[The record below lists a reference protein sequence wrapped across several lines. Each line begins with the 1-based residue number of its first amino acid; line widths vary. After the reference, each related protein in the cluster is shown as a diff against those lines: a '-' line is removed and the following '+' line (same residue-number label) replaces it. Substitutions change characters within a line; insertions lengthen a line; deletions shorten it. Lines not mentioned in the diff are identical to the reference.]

1 MITDMSSSKLTR
13 SAHLMFV
20 ITFTVLGTVMG
31 IQGVLLGWER
41 WVLILIPAEIIVSW
55 LLHIQQPHNPT
66 FRLWVYTSF
75 IMFTLFFY
83 GIHIR
88 NILNVSIL
96 YAGVLI
102 LSTTTGK
109 KAVVTFAQITYYLTV
124 GYNVYTN
131 NSPDKT
137 DINYILQ
144 VIVHLTIITLMSWL
158 GRDIISKWEMMIE
171 DISNNIEKLNES
183 TDRLDDFL
191 AATSHELRTPVG
203 AILGLSENC
212 LEKTDDEAMR
222 SELLLIKDAGLRI
235 SRQVNDVLDFS
246 ELDRDRLV
254 ATPGNYLFSA
264 LMDDVVTALKPYLT
278 TDVELILDIDPSI
291 PSIMYADSNK
301 IKRVLWHLI
310 MNGLKYTITGCVYVH
325 IFSEEQDYGVNLII
339 DVIDTGIGMSEKEL
353 SQAKERFYQADS
365 GKTRARGGLGIGIPI
380 VEGFVKAMGGFIHIE
395 SEPDKGTKVHVC
407 IPQGVLDGANC
418 VSLDD
423 PDKINLGAYFSFN
436 KYPVLEVREYY
447 GSMITNVVKGM
458 GVSVHG
464 VDSINELKRVIDTTD
479 ISHLFI
485 GMKEYESDPDY
496 IESLTDKLIV
506 FLTADKGYQLPEDS
520 NIRFFEKPL
529 YCFPIIS
536 ALNSGITDIEKNV
549 QMTCPGLKALIV
561 DDEPM
566 NLKVANDIF
575 GKYQM
580 TATTASSGS
589 KAIEMCKEEHF
600 DIIFMDYMMPEI
612 DGIETARRI
621 RANIVQGQP
630 IPLFV
635 AVTANDVSSVREL
648 FNKEGFDGFVGKPV
662 NKIEIESVLKNILS
676 PSQIKYVNA
685 DKIKRTTVAT
695 KPRPKKAGNASFES
709 TLKKL
714 GVIIDS
720 GLKYCQN
727 DMDMYKEIVM
737 DLASRAKDY
746 VVEADILFNDNKPE
760 EYAIKLHAIKGL
772 FKMIGANDMSDKA
785 YTLEKAGKGGNID
798 DVKEL
803 HTEVMNWYLSFADKV
818 N

>member
-1 MITDMSSSKLTR
+1 
-13 SAHLMFV
+13 
-20 ITFTVLGTVMG
+20 
-31 IQGVLLGWER
+31 
-41 WVLILIPAEIIVSW
+41 
-55 LLHIQQPHNPT
+55 
-66 FRLWVYTSF
+66 
-75 IMFTLFFY
+75 
-83 GIHIR
+83 
-88 NILNVSIL
+88 
-96 YAGVLI
+96 
-102 LSTTTGK
+102 
-109 KAVVTFAQITYYLTV
+109 
-124 GYNVYTN
+124 
-131 NSPDKT
+131 
-137 DINYILQ
+137 
-144 VIVHLTIITLMSWL
+144 
-158 GRDIISKWEMMIE
+158 
-171 DISNNIEKLNES
+171 
-183 TDRLDDFL
+183 
-191 AATSHELRTPVG
+191 
-203 AILGLSENC
+203 
-212 LEKTDDEAMR
+212 
-222 SELLLIKDAGLRI
+222 
-235 SRQVNDVLDFS
+235 
-246 ELDRDRLV
+246 
-254 ATPGNYLFSA
+254 
-264 LMDDVVTALKPYLT
+264 
-278 TDVELILDIDPSI
+278 
-291 PSIMYADSNK
+291 
-301 IKRVLWHLI
+301 
-310 MNGLKYTITGCVYVH
+310 
-325 IFSEEQDYGVNLII
+325 
-339 DVIDTGIGMSEKEL
+339 
-353 SQAKERFYQADS
+353 
-365 GKTRARGGLGIGIPI
+365 
-380 VEGFVKAMGGFIHIE
+380 
-395 SEPDKGTKVHVC
+395 
-407 IPQGVLDGANC
+407 
-418 VSLDD
+418 
-423 PDKINLGAYFSFN
+423 
-436 KYPVLEVREYY
+436 
-447 GSMITNVVKGM
+447 
-458 GVSVHG
+458 
-464 VDSINELKRVIDTTD
+464 
-479 ISHLFI
+479 
-485 GMKEYESDPDY
+485 MKEYESDPDY

-506 FLTADKGYQLPEDS
+506 FLTADKGYQLPKDS

-529 YCFPIIS
+529 YCFPIIN

-621 RANIVQGQP
+621 RANIAQGQP

-676 PSQIKYVNA
+676 PSQIKYVSA

-772 FKMIGANDMSDKA
+772 FKMIGANDMSEKA